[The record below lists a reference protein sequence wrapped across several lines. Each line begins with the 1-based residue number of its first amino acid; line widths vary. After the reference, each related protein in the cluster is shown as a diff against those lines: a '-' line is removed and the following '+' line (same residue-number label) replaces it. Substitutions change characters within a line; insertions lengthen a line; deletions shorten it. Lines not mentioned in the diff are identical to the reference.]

1 MTSAFG
7 KVILLGEHAVVHGHP
22 ALAAAIDRRVA
33 VRVERRT
40 SGPITLSIPRWNVSV
55 AVGDAHP
62 LAEVLAELARR
73 CGAAHLPLALHAR
86 ADVPPA
92 AGLGSSAATT
102 VATTRAL
109 AAAAGRTLGG
119 DQIEEIASAG
129 ERFFHANPSGIDVAL
144 AARGGMGLYR
154 RGAGLEPVA
163 AAQPLT
169 LAIGLSGEPRRTAD
183 MVGRVA
189 TELAREPAGTA
200 AGLAEMGRAAESAAS
215 AWVEGRIADIAS
227 RMARA
232 QEILAGLGL
241 STRAIDDM
249 VEAAVRAG
257 ASGAKLTGAGGG
269 GAVIALAPGREQ
281 DVLAAWRALGREA
294 FTVTAGVPAD
304 DSAARDGDSDVDTG
318 GKIDGDVAEEIDR

>member
-22 ALAAAIDRRVA
+22 ALAAAIDRRVS
-33 VRVERRT
+33 VRAERRP
-40 SGPITLSIPRWNVSV
+40 SGPISLAIPRWNVSV

-62 LAEVLAELARR
+62 LAEVLAELARQS
-73 CGAAHLPLALHAR
+73 GAEHLSLALHAR
-86 ADVPPA
+86 ADLPPA
-92 AGLGSSAATT
+92 AGLGSSAATM
-102 VATTRAL
+102 VAVTRAL
-109 AAAAGRTLGG
+109 AEAAGRPLAS
-119 DQIEEIASAG
+119 EEVEVIANAG

-144 AARGGMGLYR
+144 AARGGIGLYR

-163 AAQPLT
+163 AAPPLT

-189 TELAREPAGTA
+189 AELAREPARTA
-200 AGLAEMGRAAESAAS
+200 ADLAQMGRAAESAAA
-215 AWVEGRIADIAS
+215 AWVDGRTADIAE

-241 STRAIDDM
+241 STPAIDAM
-249 VEAAVRAG
+249 VDAALRAG

-269 GAVIALAPGREQ
+269 GAVIAVAPGRED
-281 DVLAAWRALGREA
+281 DVLSAWRALGREA

-304 DSAARDGDSDVDTG
+304 DAAGRRGDSDVDTG
-318 GKIDGDVAEEIDR
+318 GKIDGDIAGEIDR